1 MLEVIVMEKFNF
13 YFNTKERIDVA
24 LQSPINKNTM
34 GSILFNL
41 IWYAYY
47 NISNSEQDIVRYIE
61 EWMKSHKAPF
71 HLSAY
76 ARTIKSYIKKMPDMP
91 WREFNGTIH
100 IRKSELDY
108 ISSFD
113 DIKKEK
119 LLFVYLAVAKF
130 KDEFREKPSHWESED
145 DSVIFKM
152 ARVNVPAKERDYY
165 INDELY
171 TNSNVL
177 IYMNKKND
185 DTSKRIDYISDDEND
200 PIVLELDE
208 SNYYE
213 LAYTYL
219 NWKNNGG
226 YKKCKKCGRLFRV
239 STSPAKKSKQSNNE
253 KGCKSQLCWDCVI
266 KYEPQYKGKNVMAD
280 DYEPKMIPCVDCGE
294 LVLIEN
300 YKDTETCRCEKHREM
315 HLKEI
320 KSEQNRRYYQSVKN
334 Q

>member
-1 MLEVIVMEKFNF
+1 
-13 YFNTKERIDVA
+13 
-24 LQSPINKNTM
+24 
-34 GSILFNL
+34 
-41 IWYAYY
+41 
-47 NISNSEQDIVRYIE
+47 
-61 EWMKSHKAPF
+61 
-71 HLSAY
+71 
-76 ARTIKSYIKKMPDMP
+76 
-91 WREFNGTIH
+91 
-100 IRKSELDY
+100 
-108 ISSFD
+108 
-113 DIKKEK
+113 
-119 LLFVYLAVAKF
+119 
-130 KDEFREKPSHWESED
+130 
-145 DSVIFKM
+145 
-152 ARVNVPAKERDYY
+152 
-165 INDELY
+165 
-171 TNSNVL
+171 
-177 IYMNKKND
+177 MNKKND